1 MEEIEASSFFF
12 TLDVFY
18 CQLII
23 LLKDLGFKQ
32 MSMEPVFAEPEMD
45 YAIREEDI
53 PQILEEYD
61 KLAVESGKAIL
72 AAFLCIYVAKLKLIA
87 YFLIYN
93 ARIYVAQ
100 KELLISYKLMAGV
113 EITPWSNC
121 QILCT

>member
-1 MEEIEASSFFF
+1 MIAHSIRFLLHLAADLICAVNGTAEIVGIGTA
-12 TLDVFY
+12 
-18 CQLII
+18 
-23 LLKDLGFKQ
+23 
-32 MSMEPVFAEPEMD
+32 A
-45 YAIREEDI
+45 AA
-53 PQILEEYD
+53 
-61 KLAVESGKAIL
+61 AVESGKAIL